1 MEAQMRNL
9 MMHRQAGSC
18 VALIARS
25 IALMMRKPRAWR
37 QDDALARLDDRVLRD
52 IGMNRFE
59 VRYMSARECAL
70 STADGGLTVEP
81 GEDLLEATGHSDNSS
96 ADERS

>member
-1 MEAQMRNL
+1 MRNL

-52 IGMNRFE
+52 IGMNRFD
-59 VRYMSARECAL
+59 VRYISTRECAI
-70 STADGGLTVEP
+70 STADGGLPVDP
-81 GEDLLEATGHSDNSS
+81 GEDLLEATGYPDNLSG
-96 ADERS
+96 DERR